1 MNLDIITINNFY
13 TNPDDV
19 RRDALSLPFSKE
31 GNYPG
36 IRTEPYINSSIQN
49 VIQDIIFPYGG
60 KISNFSEDV
69 NGSFQITYA
78 WEKSWIHADTNNTW
92 AGLCYLT
99 PDAPP
104 SSGTGF
110 YKHRE
115 SGITNTRQN
124 EKKAKEVESQ
134 GQEYF
139 RWELVQKVS
148 NEYNKLVLYD
158 GQLFHKSLDYFGDNL
173 KNGRL
178 TQVFFFD
185 TE

>member
-1 MNLDIITINNFY
+1 M
-13 TNPDDV
+13 
-19 RRDALSLPFSKE
+19 
-31 GNYPG
+31 
-36 IRTEPYINSSIQN
+36 
-49 VIQDIIFPYGG
+49 
-60 KISNFSEDV
+60 
-69 NGSFQITYA
+69 
-78 WEKSWIHADTNNTW
+78 
-92 AGLCYLT
+92 T

-115 SGITNTRQN
+115 SGITNTKQN
-124 EKKAKEVESQ
+124 KKMAKEIESQ

-158 GQLFHKSLDYFGDNL
+158 GQLFHKSLDYFGDSL
-173 KNGRL
+173 ENGRL

>member
-1 MNLDIITINNFY
+1 MNLELITISNFY
-13 TNPDDV
+13 NNPYEV
-19 RRDALSLPFSKE
+19 RKDALSSPFEKQ

-36 IRTEPYINSSIQN
+36 VRTEPYLNNSIKNTIEQ
-49 VIQDIIFPYGG
+49 ILYPYVG
-60 KISNFSEDV
+60 KITNFSEDV

-115 SGITNTRQN
+115 TGISNTRQD
-124 EKKAKEVESQ
+124 EEMSKEIEAH

-158 GQLFHKSLDYFGDNL
+158 GQLFHKSLDYFGHNL
-173 KNGRL
+173 ENGRL